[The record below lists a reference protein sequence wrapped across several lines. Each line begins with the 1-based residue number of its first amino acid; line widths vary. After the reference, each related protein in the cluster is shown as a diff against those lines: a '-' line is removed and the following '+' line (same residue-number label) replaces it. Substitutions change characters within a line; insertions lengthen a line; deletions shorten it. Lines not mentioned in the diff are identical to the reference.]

1 VSPRPRLSAAETDD
15 HARRLVEAAFRVV
28 AATGDASPSVRE
40 ILREAGLSR
49 QAFYRCFASK
59 DELMV
64 SVLGEGKRILAEYL
78 TVRVARART
87 PEEKVRAW
95 VSGVMRQAQA
105 PYAVERTRPFIVGP
119 SGPGWD
125 DDADD
130 TERALSRPLE
140 DAISAGVGDG
150 SWASA
155 DPAAAALVIHDFVF
169 ASMRRHLQQDQRPS
183 RDDIARLA
191 EFALRG
197 LGAPIETGLDLDVT
211 R

>member
-1 VSPRPRLSAAETDD
+1 VSPRPRLTAAETDD

-64 SVLGEGKRILAEYL
+64 TVLGEGKRILSDYL
-78 TVRVARART
+78 TARVARART

-95 VSGVMRQAQA
+95 VTGVLRQAQA
-105 PYAVERTRPFIVGP
+105 PYAVERTRPFIVTPAGP
-119 SGPGWD
+119 TRD
-125 DDADD
+125 DDRDD
-130 TERALSRPLE
+130 TERRLARPLE
-140 DAISAGVGDG
+140 AAIAAGTADG
-150 SWASA
+150 SWGTTDPVA
-155 DPAAAALVIHDFVF
+155 DALVVHDFVF
-169 ASMRRHLQQDQRPS
+169 ASMRRYLERDERPS
-183 RDDIARLA
+183 RDEVQRLA
-191 EFALRG
+191 DFAVRG
-197 LGAPIETGLDLDVT
+197 LGASVVADVT